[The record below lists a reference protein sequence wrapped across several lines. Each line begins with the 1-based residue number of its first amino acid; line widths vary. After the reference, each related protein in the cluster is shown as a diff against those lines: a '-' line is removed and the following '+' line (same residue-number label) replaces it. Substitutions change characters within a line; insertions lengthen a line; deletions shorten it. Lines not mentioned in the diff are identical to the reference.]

1 MNRTPLTSKG
11 FDQLKEELHLL
22 KTQERPAVIQLIA
35 EARAHGDLSENAE
48 YDAAKEKQSMLE
60 GRIQDLE
67 NKISTNKTWSKLS
80 DLQIKSKGKTYFF
93 DSYSIVKYFPKSLKA
108 NFLFGD
114 INYVPEEVSF
124 VKSRPI
130 NAENKNSTGK
140 KVDPRSF
147 CIQKTLQ
154 NIAHGEDP
162 EHELMFA
169 GHNAWKFKDDP
180 FYSNGFVPSVKELVN
195 RIASGD

>member
-67 NKISTNKTWSKLS
+67 NKISTAEIINPTELQRDGRVVFGVIVTFI
-80 DLQIKSKGKTYFF
+80 DLNTDEQFKYQIVGEDEANIREGKISYVSPIARALIGKMEDDITEF
-93 DSYSIVKYFPKSLKA
+93 DIPSGKREVQIVKVEY
-108 NFLFGD
+108 
-114 INYVPEEVSF
+114 EV
-124 VKSRPI
+124 
-130 NAENKNSTGK
+130 
-140 KVDPRSF
+140 
-147 CIQKTLQ
+147 
-154 NIAHGEDP
+154 
-162 EHELMFA
+162 
-169 GHNAWKFKDDP
+169 
-180 FYSNGFVPSVKELVN
+180 
-195 RIASGD
+195 

>member
-67 NKISTNKTWSKLS
+67 NKISTAEVINPTELQRDGRVVFGVIVTFI
-80 DLQIKSKGKTYFF
+80 DLNTDEQFKYQI
-93 DSYSIVKYFPKSLKA
+93 V
-108 NFLFGD
+108 
-114 INYVPEEVSF
+114 
-124 VKSRPI
+124 
-130 NAENKNSTGK
+130 
-140 KVDPRSF
+140 
-147 CIQKTLQ
+147 
-154 NIAHGEDP
+154 GEDEANIREGKISYVSP
-162 EHELMFA
+162 IARALIGKIE
-169 GHNAWKFKDDP
+169 DDISE
-180 FYSNGFVPSVKELVN
+180 FDIPSGKREVQILKVEYEV
-195 RIASGD
+195 

>member
-67 NKISTNKTWSKLS
+67 NKISTAEIINPTELKRDGRVVFGVFVTFS
-80 DLQIKSKGKTYFF
+80 DLDTDEQFKYQI
-93 DSYSIVKYFPKSLKA
+93 V
-108 NFLFGD
+108 
-114 INYVPEEVSF
+114 
-124 VKSRPI
+124 
-130 NAENKNSTGK
+130 
-140 KVDPRSF
+140 
-147 CIQKTLQ
+147 
-154 NIAHGEDP
+154 GEDEANIREGKISYVSP
-162 EHELMFA
+162 IARALIGKME
-169 GHNAWKFKDDP
+169 DDITE
-180 FYSNGFVPSVKELVN
+180 FDIPSGKREVQIIKVEYE
-195 RIASGD
+195 I